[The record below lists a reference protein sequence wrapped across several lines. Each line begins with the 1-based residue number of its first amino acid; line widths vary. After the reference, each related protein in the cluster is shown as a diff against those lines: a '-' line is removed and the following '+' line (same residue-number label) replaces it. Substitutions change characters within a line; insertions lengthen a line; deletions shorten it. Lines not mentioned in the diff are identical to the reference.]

1 VLAVAFAFI
10 AVAIAELAVLAAVE
24 SRIGLAGTLL
34 LVVATGVAGA
44 YLMSRQGLGVW
55 RAFQADLQLGIFPG
69 RRLAEGMLVLV
80 AGAFLF
86 TPGFITDTLGL
97 LLMTPPVRRELI
109 RWGGDYLRRRL
120 RLS

>member
-1 VLAVAFAFI
+1 MLAVVFVFI
-10 AVAIAELAVLAAVE
+10 AVGIAELAVLAAVE
-24 SRIGLAGTLL
+24 SRIGLAATLL

-44 YLMSRQGLGVW
+44 SLMSRQGLGVW
-55 RAFQADLQLGIFPG
+55 RAFQADLQRGIFPG

-97 LLMTPPVRRELI
+97 LLMAAPVRRELI
-109 RWGGDYLRRRL
+109 RRGGGYLRRRL